1 MTTGTTIFASQFIT
15 IQDKAQSLLGTGSG
29 TRGYGQT
36 VLSSDV
42 FTGNAI
48 TKAQWDALRYD
59 IINIKI
65 HQDGFPPSIVQVNT
79 GDVVGYGPS
88 SPNNNYDLI
97 LEQAIAN
104 RFAVAGSQSI
114 VTAKASQTYS
124 SAWSTQAQAVLT
136 CTFTNAT
143 EARYFFNS
151 GGQIRF
157 SANISGG
164 SATSQVNAWKNFL
177 GNVGTRSFGASTDS
191 AEVNFYNLTTAYQ
204 IYYTG
209 FLSTPYSS
217 NQLRLEAKCDVANN
231 STGTATQVDI
241 RITLLDSYV
250 DPDTFNPGPPTFAPP
265 DQVDGTLTFSIQELK
280 AAGNL
285 QPSGTFSVTGPIYSL
300 SSITA
305 S

>member
-1 MTTGTTIFASQFIT
+1 MTTGTSIFASQFVT

-42 FTGNAI
+42 FAGNAI

-79 GDVVGYGPS
+79 GDVVSYGPS

-164 SATSQVNAWKNFL
+164 SNTSQINAWKNFL
-177 GNVGTRSFGASTDS
+177 NNVGTRSFGASTDS

-231 STGTATQVDI
+231 STGTATQVQI

-250 DPDTFNPGPPTFAPP
+250 DPDTFNPGPPTFGPP
-265 DQVDGTLTFSIQELK
+265 DQVNGTLTFSIQELK

-285 QPSGTFSVTGPIYSL
+285 QPSGTFSITSPTYSL

>member
-1 MTTGTTIFASQFIT
+1 MTTGTTIFASQFVA

-42 FTGNAI
+42 FVGNAI

-65 HQDGFPPSIVQVNT
+65 HQDGFSPSIVQVNS
-79 GDVVGYGPS
+79 GDVVSYGPS

-124 SAWSTQAQAVLT
+124 TAWSTQAQAVLT
-136 CTFTNAT
+136 CTFSNAT

-157 SANISGG
+157 SGNISGG
-164 SATSQVNAWKNFL
+164 SSTSQVNAWKNFL
-177 GNVGTRSFGASTDS
+177 SNVGTRSFGASTDS

-209 FLSTPYSS
+209 FLSTPYSA
-217 NQLRLEAKCDVANN
+217 NQLRLEAKCDVADN
-231 STGTATQVDI
+231 SAGTATQVQI

-285 QPSGTFSVTGPIYSL
+285 QPSGTFSITGPTYSL

>member
-1 MTTGTTIFASQFIT
+1 MTTGTTIFASQFVT

-65 HQDGFPPSIVQVNT
+65 HQDGFPPSIVQVNA

-177 GNVGTRSFGASTDS
+177 SNVGTRSFGASTDS

-231 STGTATQVDI
+231 STGTATQVQI

-250 DPDTFNPGPPTFAPP
+250 DPDTFNPGPPTFGPP
-265 DQVDGTLTFSIQELK
+265 DQVNGTLTFSIQELK

-285 QPSGTFSVTGPIYSL
+285 QPSGTFSVTGPTYSL